1 MNVKEVLLS
10 TDETFRR
17 LVSEHQSLDERILSL
32 SSLAFLTE
40 EQQYEES
47 SLKKRKLV
55 LKDRIE
61 ALLRSYHMAG
71 ATTVTQH

>member
-10 TDETFRR
+10 TDENFRR
-17 LVSEHQSLDERILSL
+17 LVSEHQSLDERILHL
-32 SSLAFLTE
+32 SSQSFLTE
-40 EQQYEES
+40 EQRYEES

-61 ALLRSYHMAG
+61 ALMRGQHALDTA
-71 ATTVTQH
+71 ATRH

>member
-10 TDETFRR
+10 TDENLRR
-17 LVSEHQSLDERILSL
+17 LVTEHQSLDERILHL
-32 SSLAFLTE
+32 SSLAFLTD

-61 ALLRSYHMAG
+61 ALVRGHHMAG
-71 ATTVTQH
+71 AAVTQH